1 MITVLTNLTVVII
14 LQYVNYQA
22 NTLYTSNLQHVIVQ
36 LKFNQNKAPSMSP
49 NFLSIELLYPSPLL
63 VVLVVKNPAAN
74 AGRSKRPRFDPW
86 LRNIPWSRKWQPTPV
101 FLLRESHGQR
111 SLAVHGVV
119 ESQTWLKRLGMQ
131 PLIQGLHDLA
141 PWSSFSIF
149 PPKIHCVHNG
159 CSLSE
164 LQKNHNYTLNFP
176 ISMNFPP
183 RLGFTFSVPSCFK
196 TIHHNPAQLLLPL
209 QIFLQIP

>member
-1 MITVLTNLTVVII
+1 MITVLTNMTVVII

-22 NTLYTSNLQHVIVQ
+22 NTLYTSNLHHVIVQ

-111 SLAVHGVV
+111 SLVGYSPWGGEVS
-119 ESQTWLKRLGMQ
+119 ETTEWLTLNLRCTTWK
-131 PLIQGLHDLA
+131 LIQCRACVLSHFSRVWLFETEWTVA
-141 PWSSFSIF
+141 PQAPLPMGFS
-149 PPKIHCVHNG
+149 
-159 CSLSE
+159 
-164 LQKNHNYTLNFP
+164 
-176 ISMNFPP
+176 
-183 RLGFTFSVPSCFK
+183 R
-196 TIHHNPAQLLLPL
+196 
-209 QIFLQIP
+209 